1 MDTNSTTLSLTPTH
15 LSLFL
20 SPSPYLGM
28 LKGPDKGSFY
38 NERFLRGMPFLSK
51 KMKRIGG
58 VKDVDASI
66 NNEPLLQ
73 KISDI
78 HPPPQ
83 EVPRNTL
90 DYLVLSTINR
100 CIQEEGPKAK
110 MPFVPGPPLAKSSS
124 RKRKAESSD
133 SKLPAASAPPS
144 TLAASSND
152 SLSSLEDH
160 QEESQEESNTASHPN
175 TLLGPHHAGDLIQQP
190 QQQQQLNNPLL
201 LPNQVVDQNQLLQQ
215 MQSQNQS
222 QQQMNSLLLQIMMA
236 GTNPAAAALVPN
248 SQNQQ
253 GLWQNQLL
261 GAGGVP
267 TTTLPPFTSSNS
279 HPGAPPSQQDHSLHA
294 QVAQPHAQ
302 VAQAQATQGK
312 TSEHIMCAYHVCMSC
327 VSVMCRL
334 LTLVFVHKHTPL
346 YITSHCRCFDTSSI
360 STAGS
365 TAGSTD
371 ASRYAG

>member
-1 MDTNSTTLSLTPTH
+1 
-15 LSLFL
+15 
-20 SPSPYLGM
+20 M

-160 QEESQEESNTASHPN
+160 QEESQEESNTAAYPN
-175 TLLGPHHAGDLIQQP
+175 TQFGQTHHAGDLIQIQQHQP
-190 QQQQQLNNPLL
+190 PPHQLQLNNQLL
-201 LPNQVVDQNQLLQQ
+201 LPNQAVDQNQLQQ

-222 QQQMNSLLLQIMMA
+222 QQQMNNLLLQIMMA

-253 GLWQNQLL
+253 ALWQNQLL
-261 GAGGVP
+261 GAGGIP
-267 TTTLPPFTSSNS
+267 TLPFASSHG
-279 HPGAPPSQQDHSLHA
+279 HPGAPPSQQDHSSHA

-302 VAQAQATQGK
+302 IAQAQATQGK
-312 TSEHIMCAYHVCMSC
+312 T
-327 VSVMCRL
+327 
-334 LTLVFVHKHTPL
+334 K
-346 YITSHCRCFDTSSI
+346 
-360 STAGS
+360 
-365 TAGSTD
+365 
-371 ASRYAG
+371 

>member
-1 MDTNSTTLSLTPTH
+1 
-15 LSLFL
+15 
-20 SPSPYLGM
+20 M

-58 VKDVDASI
+58 VKAVDANI

-83 EVPRNTL
+83 EVPRDTL

-124 RKRKAESSD
+124 RKRKAAESSD
-133 SKLPAASAPPS
+133 SKLPAASVPPS

-160 QEESQEESNTASHPN
+160 QEESQEESNTAAQFGQ
-175 TLLGPHHAGDLIQQP
+175 THHAAGDLIQQHQP
-190 QQQQQLNNPLL
+190 QQQLNNQLLL
-201 LPNQVVDQNQLLQQ
+201 LPNQAGEQNQLLQQ
-215 MQSQNQS
+215 IQSQNQS
-222 QQQMNSLLLQIMMA
+222 QQMNSLLLQIMMA
-236 GTNPAAAALVPN
+236 GTNPAGAALVPN

-253 GLWQNQLL
+253 ALWQNQFLA
-261 GAGGVP
+261 AGGIP
-267 TTTLPPFTSSNS
+267 MLSPFASSNN
-279 HPGAPPSQQDHSLHA
+279 HADVPPSQRDPSSHA

-312 TSEHIMCAYHVCMSC
+312 T
-327 VSVMCRL
+327 
-334 LTLVFVHKHTPL
+334 K
-346 YITSHCRCFDTSSI
+346 
-360 STAGS
+360 
-365 TAGSTD
+365 
-371 ASRYAG
+371 

>member
-1 MDTNSTTLSLTPTH
+1 
-15 LSLFL
+15 
-20 SPSPYLGM
+20 M

-110 MPFVPGPPLAKSSS
+110 MPFVPGPPLAQSSS

-160 QEESQEESNTASHPN
+160 QEESQEESNTAAQFGQ
-175 TLLGPHHAGDLIQQP
+175 THHAGSDLIQQHQP
-190 QQQQQLNNPLL
+190 QQQLNNQLL
-201 LPNQVVDQNQLLQQ
+201 LPTQAVDQNQLQQ
-215 MQSQNQS
+215 IQSQNQS
-222 QQQMNSLLLQIMMA
+222 QQQMNNLLLQIMMA

-248 SQNQQ
+248 PQNQQ
-253 GLWQNQLL
+253 AVWQNQLL
-261 GAGGVP
+261 GTGGIP
-267 TTTLPPFTSSNS
+267 TLPFPSSNN
-279 HPGAPPSQQDHSLHA
+279 HPGVHPSQQDHSSS
-294 QVAQPHAQ
+294 HAQ

-312 TSEHIMCAYHVCMSC
+312 S
-327 VSVMCRL
+327 
-334 LTLVFVHKHTPL
+334 K
-346 YITSHCRCFDTSSI
+346 
-360 STAGS
+360 
-365 TAGSTD
+365 
-371 ASRYAG
+371 

>member
-1 MDTNSTTLSLTPTH
+1 
-15 LSLFL
+15 
-20 SPSPYLGM
+20 M

-160 QEESQEESNTASHPN
+160 QEESQEESNTAAYPN
-175 TLLGPHHAGDLIQQP
+175 TQFGQTHHAGDLIQIQQHQP
-190 QQQQQLNNPLL
+190 PPHQLQLNNPLL
-201 LPNQVVDQNQLLQQ
+201 LPNQAVDQNQLSQQ

-248 SQNQQ
+248 SQNQ
-253 GLWQNQLL
+253 LL
-261 GAGGVP
+261 GAGGIA
-267 TTTLPPFTSSNS
+267 TLPFTMSNYHGS
-279 HPGAPPSQQDHSLHA
+279 APPSQQDHSSHA
-294 QVAQPHAQ
+294 QVAPPHAQ

-312 TSEHIMCAYHVCMSC
+312 
-327 VSVMCRL
+327 
-334 LTLVFVHKHTPL
+334 
-346 YITSHCRCFDTSSI
+346 
-360 STAGS
+360 
-365 TAGSTD
+365 
-371 ASRYAG
+371 

>member
-1 MDTNSTTLSLTPTH
+1 MRIPLTRPLSFLCSHLVHMIHSPSLRRRFCRHTTTKAVLQVSTDRRMDGASDVSFVLCLCVRMVWIIAPHSSLTPH
-15 LSLFL
+15 ISLFL

-78 HPPPQ
+78 HPPPE
-83 EVPRNTL
+83 EVPKNTL

-124 RKRKAESSD
+124 RKRKAESD
-133 SKLPAASAPPS
+133 SKLPAASVPPS

-160 QEESQEESNTASHPN
+160 QEESQEESNTAAYPN
-175 TLLGPHHAGDLIQQP
+175 TLFGQTHHAGDLIQQHQP
-190 QQQQQLNNPLL
+190 PPHQPQLNNPLL
-201 LPNQVVDQNQLLQQ
+201 LPNQAVDQNQLQQ

-222 QQQMNSLLLQIMMA
+222 QQMNSLLLQIMMA
-236 GTNPAAAALVPN
+236 GTNPAAAALMPN

-253 GLWQNQLL
+253 ALWQNQLL
-261 GAGGVP
+261 GAGGIP
-267 TTTLPPFTSSNS
+267 TLPFASSHG
-279 HPGAPPSQQDHSLHA
+279 HPGAPPSQQDHSSSHA

-312 TSEHIMCAYHVCMSC
+312 T
-327 VSVMCRL
+327 
-334 LTLVFVHKHTPL
+334 K
-346 YITSHCRCFDTSSI
+346 
-360 STAGS
+360 
-365 TAGSTD
+365 
-371 ASRYAG
+371 